1 MALAAHDQ
9 TYLLDYSIEHLPLK
23 EGTEKAEDVVA
34 DFVIQRVQSYEHR
47 NVVKFIGAGL
57 PSTVAE
63 MSPSLCSRLWFE
75 SDVVPIVL
83 STKGKE
89 VSSRW
94 DDKEL
99 DEQADSMAR
108 KCVM

>member
-1 MALAAHDQ
+1 MKDGSSGDEDIIA
-9 TYLLDYSIEHLPLK
+9 DY
-23 EGTEKAEDVVA
+23 
-34 DFVIQRVQSYEHR
+34 VIRKVQDYEHR

-57 PSTVAE
+57 PSSVTNI
-63 MSPSLCSRLWFE
+63 SPTLCSRLWLDT
-75 SDVVPIVL
+75 DVVPLVL

-89 VSSRW
+89 LLAHW

-108 KCVM
+108 KCVMYVGMFVAADVDILLTPF